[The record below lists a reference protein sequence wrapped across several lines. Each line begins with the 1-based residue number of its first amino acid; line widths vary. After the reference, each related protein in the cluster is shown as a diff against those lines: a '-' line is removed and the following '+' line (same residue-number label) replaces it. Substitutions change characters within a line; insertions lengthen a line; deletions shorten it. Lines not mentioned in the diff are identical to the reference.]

1 MPTPLTTQDIL
12 GVFKALKD
20 DIQATLLTPRGLSM
34 KSCGTRALALAEPTS
49 VATGFWANPQSVS
62 SKPPR
67 WIVQVEGQVAGGVA
81 ARFALDAAG
90 NPIPMGRTIGYVN
103 NRDGSCAVCAFRV
116 LPAVKPTGP
125 GSSWEFPPG
134 WEYLLI
140 VGFAKPLPAGT
151 SGDPLSDF
159 NPDVGTIDFGGGAA
173 KRSYNIAFRAVV
185 KVPVAVPISAGTTYD
200 DTGQAIAALAGATL
214 YDGTQDA
221 ERDRLVA
228 DLSAI
233 FIATPS
239 TGPFVLADDTSLVG
253 IDSSVYRQIEAAVN
267 SGKRHIIFYGPPG
280 TGKTTLAEYLAR
292 ELSERDDGDGS
303 YLMLTASS
311 AWSVQDLVGGYQP
324 LGGGAIGFIPGAML
338 RNFDKPTIIDEL
350 NRCPIDKVLGPL
362 FSILSGQSS
371 VLPCRADAADPTS
384 PFHVVLPEPRSDM
397 APHEHAPEPAW
408 RLICTLNTYDK
419 TQLGQISYALSRR
432 FAWIKVGA
440 PSDLEAFTEE
450 MSRRL
455 GLAVPDPIPA
465 NPVAAMWRAVN
476 TAREIGGAP
485 IVDFLKTL
493 RALDHGVDAFAPPA
507 GAAADAFLSAFRMCI
522 LPLMDGLSPREASDL
537 AVSVAAAWALD
548 ASRADRLSVDCREF
562 SA

>member
-1 MPTPLTTQDIL
+1 MAIPLPTQDIL

-20 DIQATLLTPRGLSM
+20 DIQTRLLTPRGLSI
-34 KSCGTRALALAEPTS
+34 KSCGTKAFALAEPTS

-67 WIVQVEGQVAGGVA
+67 WITQVEGQAAGGVA
-81 ARFALDAAG
+81 ARFALDATG
-90 NPIPMGRTIGYVN
+90 VPIPMGRTVGYVN

-116 LPAVKPTGP
+116 LPAVKPVGP
-125 GSSWEFPPG
+125 GSPWEYPQG
-134 WEYLLI
+134 WEYLL
-140 VGFAKPLPAGT
+140 VVAFAQPLPAGT

-159 NPDVGTIDFGGGAA
+159 NPAAGTIDFGGGAA
-173 KRSYNIAFRAVV
+173 KRSYNTAFRALV
-185 KVPVAVPISAGTTYD
+185 KVPGAIPGAAGTTYD
-200 DTGQAIAALAGATL
+200 DAGQAIATLAGATL

-221 ERDRLVA
+221 ERDRLVT
-228 DLSAI
+228 DLSVVFTAAPVAGS
-233 FIATPS
+233 FT
-239 TGPFVLADDTSLVG
+239 LAEDTSLVG
-253 IDSSVYRQIEAAVN
+253 IDPSVYRQIEAAVN
-267 SGKRHIIFYGPPG
+267 SGKRHIILYGPPG

-292 ELSERDDGDGS
+292 EISERDDGDGS

-362 FSILSGQSS
+362 FSILSGQAS
-371 VLPCRADAADPTS
+371 VLPCRANAADPSS
-384 PFHVVLPEPRSDM
+384 PFHVVLPEPRAGM
-397 APHEHAPEPAW
+397 AVHEHAPEAAW

-440 PSDLEAFTEE
+440 PSDPDKFTEE
-450 MSRRL
+450 MAGRL
-455 GLAVPDPIPA
+455 GITVPNPA
-465 NPVAAMWRAVN
+465 PVNPVGAMWRAVN
-476 TAREIGGAP
+476 AAREIGGAP

-493 RALDHGVDAFAPPA
+493 RALDHGIDPFAQPV
-507 GAAADAFLSAFRMCI
+507 GVAADAFLSAFSMCV
-522 LPLMDGLSPREASDL
+522 LPLMDGLSPREATDL
-537 AVSVAAAWALD
+537 ATNVAASWALD
-548 ASRADRLSVDCREF
+548 ANRAARLTLDCREF

>member
-1 MPTPLTTQDIL
+1 MATPLPTQDIL

-20 DIQATLLTPRGLSM
+20 DIQSTLLTPRGLSI
-34 KSCGTRALALAEPTS
+34 KSCGTKALALAEPTS

-67 WIVQVEGQVAGGVA
+67 WITQVEGQAAGGVA
-81 ARFALDAAG
+81 ARFALDATGA
-90 NPIPMGRTIGYVN
+90 PIPMGRTVGYVN

-116 LPAVKPTGP
+116 LPAVKPAGP
-125 GSSWEFPPG
+125 GSPWEYPQG
-134 WEYLLI
+134 WEYLL
-140 VGFAKPLPAGT
+140 VVAFAQPLPAGT

-159 NPDVGTIDFGGGAA
+159 NPAAGTIDFGGGAA
-173 KRSYNIAFRAVV
+173 KRSYNVAFRAVV
-185 KVPVAVPISAGTTYD
+185 KVPGAIPGAAGTTYD
-200 DTGQAIAALAGATL
+200 DAGQAIAALAGATL

-221 ERDRLVA
+221 ERDRLVT
-228 DLSAI
+228 DLSVVFTA
-233 FIATPS
+233 APVA
-239 TGPFVLADDTSLVG
+239 GPFTLAEDTSLVG
-253 IDSSVYRQIEAAVN
+253 IDPSVYRQIEAAVN
-267 SGKRHIIFYGPPG
+267 SGKRHIILYGPPG

-292 ELSERDDGDGS
+292 EISERDDGDGS

-362 FSILSGQSS
+362 FSILSGQAS
-371 VLPCRADAADPTS
+371 VLPCRADAADPSS
-384 PFHVVLPEPRSDM
+384 PFHVVLPEPRAGM
-397 APHEHAPEPAW
+397 AAHEHAPEAAW

-440 PSDLEAFTEE
+440 PSDPDKFTEE
-450 MSRRL
+450 MAGRL
-455 GLAVPDPIPA
+455 GITVPNPVPA
-465 NPVAAMWRAVN
+465 NPVGAMWRAVN
-476 TAREIGGAP
+476 AAREIGGAP

-493 RALDHGVDAFAPPA
+493 RALDHGIDPFAQPV
-507 GAAADAFLSAFRMCI
+507 GVAADAFLSAFSMCV
-522 LPLMDGLSPREASDL
+522 LPLMDGLSPREATDL
-537 AVSVAAAWALD
+537 ATNVAAAWALD
-548 ASRADRLSVDCREF
+548 ANRAARLTLDCREF